1 MSAAADTT
9 TTTSSTARPTAGR
22 RYTSITVVEPSR
34 EPKEQPPRKSK
45 TSSSKKAL
53 RVLGNGLGVLCYMLC
68 ICCVLS
74 GPQQPQAKKTK
85 QGYYYQYDDDYNA
98 ELEGTRV
105 RKVESNGS
113 TSATE
118 STAAK
123 KAAR

>member
-1 MSAAADTT
+1 MSAAAANSTT
-9 TTTSSTARPTAGR
+9 ASTTARR
-22 RYTSITVVEPSR
+22 HTSIKVVEPAR
-34 EPKEQPPRKSK
+34 EPKEPPRKNKPSSSS
-45 TSSSKKAL
+45 SSSKKAL

-74 GPQQPQAKKTK
+74 GPQQPHAKKTK
-85 QGYYYQYDDDYNA
+85 QGYYYQYDDDCA
-98 ELEGTRV
+98 ELEGSRV